1 MRTTLDLSGLKDQLR
16 DQFETLWTRIQES
29 SVYLNL
35 KEQYDALP
43 QLGQRALAVG
53 AALLALGLILL
64 LPYSY
69 IQSAQEAEA
78 EFNETRALLRD
89 LLHIARDAQL
99 PPPLPPGTSSAQL
112 QSQVQS
118 TLGPFTLLP
127 EQMGP
132 IQALGPSPAGSLVA
146 KRIEQAGVSV
156 QLNKLNLRQ
165 ILDIGSALQRIN
177 PGVRLMGLEI
187 QNNREDNRYY
197 DVQFQL
203 VNFSLPGALPSS
215 DEES

>member
-1 MRTTLDLSGLKDQLR
+1 LDLSGLKDQLR
-16 DQFETLWTRIQES
+16 DQFETLWTRVQES
-29 SVYLNL
+29 SAYLNL

-43 QLGQRALAVG
+43 QAAQKALTVG
-53 AALLALGLILL
+53 AGLLGIGILLL

-69 IQSAQEAEA
+69 IQSAQEAET

-99 PPPLPPGTSSAQL
+99 PPPLPPGASPAEL

-118 TLGPFTLLP
+118 ALGPFTLLP

-132 IQALGPSPAGSLVA
+132 IQILGPSPAGGLVA

-165 ILDIGSALQRIN
+165 ILDIGSALQRLN
-177 PGVRLMGLEI
+177 PGVRMMGLEI

-203 VNFSLPGALPSS
+203 VNFSLPGAPPSG